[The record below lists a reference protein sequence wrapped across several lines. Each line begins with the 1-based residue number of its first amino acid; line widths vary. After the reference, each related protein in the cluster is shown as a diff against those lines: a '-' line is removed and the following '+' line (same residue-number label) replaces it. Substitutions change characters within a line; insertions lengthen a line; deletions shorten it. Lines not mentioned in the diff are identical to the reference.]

1 MIRNYFRVI
10 HITVEKTFIW
20 NTLPAHD
27 VMGTSPEGPL
37 KVLTSETYK
46 EPSGNSQGTNTK
58 TDDFM
63 KKMFFRSNYI
73 SDVIISL
80 YYISVSVFYRKKK
93 YSKFLNG
100 VVYGTKLRDVHE
112 TKWWYVLRT
121 SQGRLWEA

>member
-20 NTLPAHD
+20 NTLPAH
-27 VMGTSPEGPL
+27 VTGTSPEGPL

-63 KKMFFRSNYI
+63 KKMFFRCNYI
-73 SDVIISL
+73 LVLHICFCFLQEEKIFKISK
-80 YYISVSVFYRKKK
+80 R
-93 YSKFLNG
+93 G
-100 VVYGTKLRDVHE
+100 CLRDQVA
-112 TKWWYVLRT
+112 
-121 SQGRLWEA
+121 GRPWDQMMVCSKDVPGPSLGSLN